1 MPPISASLLKINSTP
16 MTPPLQVKNQ
26 NLLHEEMSMNPSNM
40 KPITAAKAATLILPM
55 DPPHRLRSRQLLA
68 CALVEWGMFHY
79 QFLVIKQTR
88 SNQCPRRMVVD
99 LSLRLINSLYEIEAN
114 TSEGLETF

>member
-1 MPPISASLLKINSTP
+1 MSSPSSNAAADIGILAQNQLNSD
-16 MTPPLQVKNQ
+16 TPPLQVKNQ

-68 CALVEWGMFHY
+68 CALVEWGMSLCL
-79 QFLVIKQTR
+79 LVII
-88 SNQCPRRMVVD
+88 M
-99 LSLRLINSLYEIEAN
+99 
-114 TSEGLETF
+114 